1 MTATVPLLTPA
12 GVTARRPRLDAV
24 TLLTCY
30 LVLLLIIPAWLT
42 VPPLGSAGEPA
53 ALFAAVLFLWYL
65 LAWLASGPVLAS
77 GRQPVRAAMIVFGGT
92 ILAAY
97 VSANRVALPAT
108 VTSGADRGLISL
120 AGWAGVLL
128 LAADGIGSVARL
140 LSLLRCLVRCA
151 TAVAAFA
158 VVQFFTGLNAV
169 SLITIPG
176 LNSQDDITNVVPRDQ
191 LNRVAGTTLDP
202 IELAVVLAISLPF
215 AIYLARRARPGHRV
229 WPWCQVAVICAAL
242 PVTIS
247 RTAVLAVVVLAAVL
261 LPAWPRRD
269 RLAAC
274 AAGAAGLVAV
284 SAGFP
289 HLARAFATLI
299 TGVGADSSTLS
310 RTAAFSSA
318 VPFIGQHPW
327 LGVGLGTFYPQVYF
341 FTDDEYLLALIEIG
355 ILGLAALVLL
365 FGTGW
370 VSARRARRASADPEI
385 RELAQCLAA
394 AVAVSAVCFAT
405 FDALGFPVA
414 AGLTFLILGCAGAL
428 LRLARTAGAPSGLRS
443 GRK

>member
-1 MTATVPLLTPA
+1 MTTAVPLLSPA
-12 GVTARRPRLDAV
+12 GVTTRRPRLDAV
-24 TLLTCY
+24 TLLSCY
-30 LVLLLIIPAWLT
+30 LILLLIVPAWLT
-42 VPPLGSAGEPA
+42 VPSLGSAGEPA
-53 ALFAAVLFLWYL
+53 ALFAALLFFYYL

-77 GRQPVRAAMIVFGGT
+77 GRQPVRAAMILFACAV
-92 ILAAY
+92 LAAY
-97 VSANRVALPAT
+97 VSANRVALAT
-108 VTSGADRGLISL
+108 TVSNGADRGLISL

-128 LAADGIGSVARL
+128 LAADGISSVARL
-140 LSLLRCLVRCA
+140 VSLLRCLVRCA

-158 VVQFFTGLNAV
+158 VVQFCTGLNAV
-169 SLITIPG
+169 RLITIPG
-176 LNSQDDITNVVPRDQ
+176 LTSLADITNVVPRDQ
-191 LNRVAGTTLDP
+191 LNRVAATTLDP

-215 AIYLARRARPGHRV
+215 ALYLARRARPGHRV
-229 WPWCQVAVICAAL
+229 WPWCQVAVISAAL

-274 AAGAAGLVAV
+274 VAGAAALVAV
-284 SAGFP
+284 SVGIP

-299 TGVGADSSTLS
+299 TGISGDSSTLS

-327 LGVGLGTFYPQVYF
+327 LGTGLGTFYPQVYF

-355 ILGLAALVLL
+355 VVGLAALLL
-365 FGTGW
+365 LLATGW
-370 VSARRARRASADPEI
+370 VSARRARRASADPEV
-385 RELAQCLAA
+385 RELAQCVAA
-394 AVAVSAVCFAT
+394 ALAVSAVCFAT

-414 AGLTFLILGCAGAL
+414 AGLTFLVLGCSGAL
-428 LRLARTAGAPSGLRS
+428 LRLARAAGPPAPRD
-443 GRK
+443 GRE